1 MRRRSEHVPPAVPAP
16 RRLLAWATVY
26 FLGFKKQKWAE
37 LILGAVAFILAMV
50 VQNPIQQLPLIGI
63 GIRSNADV
71 IARGTVFTLGVA
83 LWLGGLVAGFVQEGV
98 KYFLV
103 KDKSP
108 NTALF
113 VGLGFGIMEVLL
125 IVITPIIAVAAAGGK
140 LDVPALQALLSM
152 VERYFAVLFHVGTT
166 VYLAYAAR
174 NGFGKKGFLM
184 MAILH
189 GFVDTIAAYA
199 QFLFLENKVLAMKF
213 TIGLEVIFAVIAIA
227 LIAYTLPPARIEE
240 PEEEKVIW

>member
-1 MRRRSEHVPPAVPAP
+1 MYLPPFPLLGG
-16 RRLLAWATVY
+16 LLAWATVY
-26 FLGFKKQKWAE
+26 LLGFKKQKWAE
-37 LILGAVAFILAMV
+37 LILGGVAFILAMV
-50 VQNPIQQLPLIGI
+50 VQNPIQQLPLIGM

-83 LWLGGLVAGFVQEGV
+83 LWVGFVAGFVQEGV

-103 KDKSP
+103 KDKGTR
-108 NTALF
+108 TALF
-113 VGLGFGIMEVLL
+113 VGLGFGITEVLF
-125 IVITPIIAVAAAGGK
+125 VAVTPIIAVAATGGK
-140 LDVPALQALLSM
+140 IDVPVLQALLSM

-174 NGFGKKGFLM
+174 NGFGRKGFLA
-184 MAILH
+184 MAVLH
-189 GFVDTIAAYA
+189 GFVDTLAAYG
-199 QFLFLENKVLAMKF
+199 QLLTLKSEELAMKF

-227 LIAYTLPPARIEE
+227 LIAYTLSFARIEE

>member
-1 MRRRSEHVPPAVPAP
+1 MYLPPFPLLGG
-16 RRLLAWATVY
+16 LLAWATVY

-37 LILGAVAFILAMV
+37 LILGAVAFILAMIA
-50 VQNPIQQLPLIGI
+50 QNPIQQLPLLGI

-83 LWLGGLVAGFVQEGV
+83 LWLGLVAGFVQEGV

-113 VGLGFGIMEVLL
+113 VGLGFGITEVLF

-140 LDVPALQALLSM
+140 LDVPPFQALLSM

-174 NGFGKKGFLM
+174 NGFGKKGFLA

-189 GFVDTIAAYA
+189 SFVDTLAAYG

-213 TIGLEVIFAVIAIA
+213 TIGLEVIFAAITIA
-227 LIAYTLPPARIEE
+227 LIAYTLPLARIEE

>member
-1 MRRRSEHVPPAVPAP
+1 MYLPPFPLLGG
-16 RRLLAWATVY
+16 LLAWATVY

-83 LWLGGLVAGFVQEGV
+83 LWLGLVAGFVQEGV

-125 IVITPIIAVAAAGGK
+125 IVITPIIAVAAA
-140 LDVPALQALLSM
+140 AEESSTFLLFRPSSQWWS
-152 VERYFAVLFHVGTT
+152 ATSQSSST
-166 VYLAYAAR
+166 
-174 NGFGKKGFLM
+174 
-184 MAILH
+184 
-189 GFVDTIAAYA
+189 
-199 QFLFLENKVLAMKF
+199 
-213 TIGLEVIFAVIAIA
+213 
-227 LIAYTLPPARIEE
+227 
-240 PEEEKVIW
+240 

>member
-1 MRRRSEHVPPAVPAP
+1 MYLPPFPLLGG
-16 RRLLAWATVY
+16 LLAWATVY
-26 FLGFKKQKWAE
+26 LFGFKKQKWAE

-50 VQNPIQQLPLIGI
+50 VQNPIQQLPLLGI

-83 LWLGGLVAGFVQEGV
+83 LWLGLVAGFVQEGL

-108 NTALF
+108 KTGLF
-113 VGLGFGIMEVLL
+113 VGLGFGVTEVLF
-125 IVITPIIAVAAAGGK
+125 VAVMPIILVAATGEK
-140 LDVPALQALLSM
+140 LDVPVIQALLSM

-166 VYLAYAAR
+166 VYLAHASR
-174 NGFGKKGFLM
+174 NGFGKKGFLT
-184 MAILH
+184 MAVLH
-189 GFVDTIAAYA
+189 GFVDTLAAYG
-199 QFLFLENKVLAMKF
+199 QLLTLKSEELAMKF
-213 TIGLEVIFAVIAIA
+213 IIGLEVIFAVIAIA
-227 LIAYTLPPARIEE
+227 LIAYTLQLARIEE